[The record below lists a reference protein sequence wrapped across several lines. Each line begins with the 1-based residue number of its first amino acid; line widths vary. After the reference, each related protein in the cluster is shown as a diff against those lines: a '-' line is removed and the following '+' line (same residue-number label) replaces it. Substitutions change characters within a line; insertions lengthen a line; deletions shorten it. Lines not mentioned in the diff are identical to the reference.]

1 MTNLATFSRHTLR
14 QSCDIDTIK
23 SRSVYMF
30 KPKLS
35 ITNAITHDLT
45 SIERARGFLEA
56 ASLSDEWVAKMQSQ
70 ALILE
75 AHHTTHIEGTQLT
88 FEQSEQLWEG
98 RHLAAVNPDDAKE
111 LLNYRKAFDLVS
123 AYIGD
128 GEPITEG
135 LIREIHK
142 RLVEDVRGNS
152 ATPGEYRKIQNYV
165 VNSKTKDVIYTP
177 PPAFEVPQMM
187 RELVEWT
194 NKEEEI
200 HPVLIS
206 GIAQFQLVHIH
217 PFLDGNG
224 RTARLFSTLCLYQR
238 GYNFKKLFTI
248 SEYYDRNR
256 VDYYQAIQSVRE
268 HDMDMTGWVEYFV
281 HGLSTQLQEVKS
293 LGKQAIE
300 QDVMAKQHHLSDRQK
315 SAIEYILKHD
325 GISIQQFESICP
337 DVTRRTLQ
345 RELKELVAKDIV
357 TISGATTNLI
367 YQMKVL
373 NK

>member
-1 MTNLATFSRHTLR
+1 
-14 QSCDIDTIK
+14 
-23 SRSVYMF
+23 MF

-35 ITNAITHDLT
+35 ITNLIANDLT
-45 SIERARGFLEA
+45 AIERARGFLEA
-56 ASLSDEWVAKMQSQ
+56 ATLSDEWVAKMQSQ

-88 FEQSEQLWEG
+88 LEQSEQIWEG
-98 RHLAAVNPDDAKE
+98 QHLDGVNPDDARE
-111 LLNYRKAFDLVS
+111 LLNYRNAFDLVS
-123 AYIGD
+123 NYIGD

-142 RLVEDVRGNS
+142 RLVEGVRGNS
-152 ATPGEYRKIQNYV
+152 ASPGEYRKTQNYV

-177 PPAFEVPQMM
+177 PPAYEVSQMM

-194 NKEEEI
+194 NNEKET

-224 RTARLFSTLCLYQR
+224 RTARLLSTLCLYQR
-238 GYNFKKLFTI
+238 GYDFKKLFTI

-256 VDYYQAIQSVRE
+256 TDYYQAIQGVRQNN
-268 HDMDMTGWVEYFV
+268 MDMTQWLEYFV

-293 LGKQAIE
+293 LGKNAIE
-300 QDVMAKQHHLSDRQK
+300 QDILIKKHHLSERQK
-315 SAIEYILKHD
+315 LAIEYISKHG
-325 GISIQQFESICP
+325 GITIQQFESLCP

-345 RELKELVAKDIV
+345 RELKELVNNNILTAV
-357 TISGATTNLI
+357 GATSNLI
-367 YQMKVL
+367 YEMNIP
-373 NK
+373 NKEK

>member
-1 MTNLATFSRHTLR
+1 
-14 QSCDIDTIK
+14 
-23 SRSVYMF
+23 MF

-35 ITNAITHDLT
+35 ITNTIAKNLT
-45 SIERARGFLEA
+45 EIERARGFLEA
-56 ASLSDEWVAKMQSQ
+56 ATLSDEWVGKMQNQ

-88 FEQSEQLWEG
+88 LDQSEQIWG
-98 RHLAAVNPDDAKE
+98 GKHLKTVNPDDAKE
-111 LLNYRKAFDLVS
+111 LLNYRKAFELVAS
-123 AYIGD
+123 YIGD
-128 GEPITEG
+128 GAPITEG

-142 RLVEDVRGNS
+142 RLVDKVRGN
-152 ATPGEYRKIQNYV
+152 AAAPGEYRTTQNYV

-177 PPAFEVPQMM
+177 PPAYEMPQMM
-187 RELVEWT
+187 RELVEST
-194 NKEEEI
+194 NTENEI

-224 RTARLFSTLCLYQR
+224 RAARLLSTLCLYQR
-238 GYNFKKLFTI
+238 GYDFKKLFTI

-256 VDYYQAIQSVRE
+256 TDYYNALQGVRDN
-268 HDMDMTGWVEYFV
+268 DMDLTGWLEYFV

-300 QDVMAKQHHLSDRQK
+300 HDVLAKEYHLSQRQNL
-315 SAIEYILKHD
+315 AMEYISKH
-325 GISIQQFESICP
+325 GEMTIQQFERICP

-345 RELKELVAKDIV
+345 RELKELIEKNILI
-357 TISGATTNLI
+357 TSGSTSNLI
-367 YQMKVL
+367 YKVREGFGRS
-373 NK
+373 